1 MAFPKSF
8 YRSLGALTL
17 AGLVAGCGS
26 QSEQAAVPVE
36 EVAATMTVLDALNQ
50 LQGDEMMP
58 ATEAVPEVPRTPMPE
73 NMLGTWLGHIPA
85 GFGSSAVEL
94 YVVSE
99 GAYFTIGSRCRGA
112 TTADHVDSEGAYE
125 VLVSVCDYRPTFD
138 VVWVQAETMKLLI
151 ELNNGRDP
159 YEVELKRTG
168 SGTPVPSAHPEAAFD
183 ILSLPF
189 TNAAA
194 FKSALE
200 AHTGTTVYSSANF
213 NGPGQIINWQTLRSS
228 PNPMGRGLENGESI
242 GAATLGANRNG
253 PAEEDPIVAMWRL
266 FRPVADDRPL
276 HSEVLEGLLA
286 KYGEPSL
293 RDNAGKLKWF
303 YSSTGA
309 KLTGEAAKKCDIS
322 GDAAG
327 VFFGYFDYTHDYLN
341 IESLMRGNAGCGIS
355 ISVEVGHDS
364 QDRLDRMTVFVQD
377 QQLARTQA
385 ALRAFGIARGQIRDA
400 LEEYEAAKA
409 NSIAL

>member
-1 MAFPKSF
+1 MALPKSF

-26 QSEQAAVPVE
+26 QSEQAVVPVE
-36 EVAATMTVLDALNQ
+36 EVAETMTVLDALNQ
-50 LQGDEMMP
+50 LQGDEMAP

-73 NMLGTWLGHIPA
+73 NMLGTWLGYIPA
-85 GFGSSAVEL
+85 GFGSSSVEL
-94 YVVSE
+94 YVVDE
-99 GAYFTIGSRCRGA
+99 GVYFSLGGRCRGA
-112 TTADHVDSEGAYE
+112 TTADHVDDTGEYE
-125 VLVSVCDYRPTFD
+125 ILVSVCDYRPTFK
-138 VVWVQAETMKLLI
+138 VVWVMPETMKLSLD
-151 ELNNGRDP
+151 LNNGKDP

-168 SGTPVPSAHPEAAFD
+168 SGTIVPSTHPEAAFD
-183 ILSLPF
+183 IVSLPF

-200 AHTGTTVYSSANF
+200 AHTGATVYSSANF

-242 GAATLGANRNG
+242 GAATLGENRNG
-253 PAEEDPIVAMWRL
+253 PAEADPIVAMWRL
-266 FRPVADDRPL
+266 LRPEAEERPL
-276 HSEVLEGLLA
+276 YSEVVDGLLA
-286 KYGEPSL
+286 KYGEPSF
-293 RDNAGKLKWF
+293 RDNAGKMKWF
-303 YSSTGA
+303 YSNSGA
-309 KLTGEAAKKCDIS
+309 RLTGEPAKNCDVS
-322 GDAAG
+322 GDATG
-327 VFFGYFDYTHDYLN
+327 VFLGYYDYTHDYLN
-341 IESLMRGNAGCGIS
+341 IAGLMRGNAGCGIS

-400 LEEYEAAKA
+400 LEKYEAAKA

>member
-1 MAFPKSF
+1 
-8 YRSLGALTL
+8 
-17 AGLVAGCGS
+17 
-26 QSEQAAVPVE
+26 
-36 EVAATMTVLDALNQ
+36 MTVLDALNQ
-50 LQGDEMMP
+50 IQGDTP
-58 ATEAVPEVPRTPMPE
+58 AKAPAEPEVPRTPMPE
-73 NMLGTWLGHIPA
+73 NMLGTWLGHIPV

-94 YVVSE
+94 YVVNE
-99 GAYFTIGSRCRGA
+99 GAYFTIGNGCRGA
-112 TTADHVDSEGAYE
+112 ATADHVKDDGTYE

-138 VVWVQAETMKLLI
+138 VVWVMPESMKLAI
-151 ELNNGRDP
+151 DLNNGKDP
-159 YEVELKRTG
+159 YEVELTRTG
-168 SGTPVPSAHPEAAFD
+168 SGTAVPSTHPDAAFD
-183 ILSLPF
+183 IISLPF

-194 FKSALE
+194 FETALE
-200 AHTGTTVYSSANF
+200 AHTGASVFSSSNF

-242 GAATLGANRNG
+242 GAASLGANRNG

-276 HSEVLEGLLA
+276 YSEVVNGLLT
-286 KYGEPSL
+286 KYGEPSTK
-293 RDNAGKLKWF
+293 DNQGTMKWF

-309 KLTGEAAKKCDIS
+309 KLTGEAAKKCDIK

-327 VFFGYFDYTHDYLN
+327 VFFGYYDYTHDYLN

-385 ALRAFGIARGQIRDA
+385 ALRAFGIARGQIRNA
-400 LEEYEAAKA
+400 LEEYEAAKS